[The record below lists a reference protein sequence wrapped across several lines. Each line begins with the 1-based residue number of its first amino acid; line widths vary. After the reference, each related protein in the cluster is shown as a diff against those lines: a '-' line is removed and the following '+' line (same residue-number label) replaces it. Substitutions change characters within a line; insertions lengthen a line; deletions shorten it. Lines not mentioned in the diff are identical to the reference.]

1 MQEGKDMETFYYQ
14 FVNFI
19 QEMDGLW
26 FITIWLAMAAVTL
39 ILIMKFFKAHNGTQ
53 KTFEKISLLILA
65 IIIFAALI
73 YITYLRK

>member
-1 MQEGKDMETFYYQ
+1 METIYYQ

-26 FITIWLAMAAVTL
+26 FATL
-39 ILIMKFFKAHNGTQ
+39 WIALVALTFILIVKFYKAHNGTQ

-65 IIIFAALI
+65 IIIFAVLI